1 LKETH
6 LPRKHITQDAQ
17 AT

>member
-1 LKETH
+1 M
-6 LPRKHITQDAQ
+6 KHITQDAQ